1 MTETF
6 ATVGWVSD
14 SDTWS
19 VCVGERIHSEH
30 ETKQDAIDEAKRIDS
45 VNTVMAFTKGNS
57 NMKTINA

>member
-6 ATVGWVSD
+6 ATVGWDSESD
-14 SDTWS
+14 EWS

-30 ETKQDAIDEAKRIDS
+30 DTKQAAIDEAKGIDS

-57 NMKTINA
+57 NIKTIRA